1 MSDAAKP
8 PGMAERVTIASHADL
23 RVAVLGLLAQA
34 RLEVCAAH
42 RDLALLGLG
51 NRDLVD
57 ALRTVLARGA
67 RARVRLLADEGDWL
81 EREAPRLRAL
91 QRDYGHALHLRL
103 SAEAET
109 VGDAALLIVDGRSF
123 LQLAPTA
130 YPRGLLA
137 LDAPAEARAVLQ
149 DFERRWEA
157 AGHDLPAQPLGLP

>member
-1 MSDAAKP
+1 MSDATTSP
-8 PGMAERVTIASHADL
+8 RTPERVTIASHADL

-51 NRDLVD
+51 GRDLVD
-57 ALRTVLARGA
+57 ALRSVLARGA
-67 RARVRLLADEGDWL
+67 RARVRLLADEGGWL

-91 QRDYGHALHLRL
+91 QRDYGHSLHLRL
-103 SAEAET
+103 SAEAEA

-130 YPRGLLA
+130 YPHGVLA
-137 LDAPAEARAVLQ
+137 LDAPAEARGVLQ